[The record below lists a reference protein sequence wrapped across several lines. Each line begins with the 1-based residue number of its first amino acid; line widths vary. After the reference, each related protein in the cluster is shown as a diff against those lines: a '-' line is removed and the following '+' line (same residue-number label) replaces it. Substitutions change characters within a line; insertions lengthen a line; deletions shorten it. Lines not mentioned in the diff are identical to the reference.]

1 MITGVDDIQNLV
13 DIGKRSV
20 TPPVPMK
27 LHPRLEKYHVT
38 SRIKRLEEGKPIDWA
53 TAEALAFGS
62 LMQQGY
68 DVRISGQDVG
78 RGTFSQRHAMFV
90 CQETEKAAIPLNTG
104 LGPNQGLLEVANSP
118 LSEFAVLGF
127 EYGMAIETPKRLV
140 IWEAQFGDFFNG
152 AQIPIDTFISSSET
166 KWLRQNGLVML
177 LPHGQ
182 DGAGPEHSS
191 GRVERFLQ
199 MSDDPFDVDKTYD
212 VTPNWHV
219 VNCTTPAQY
228 FHVLRRQ
235 MLRDYR
241 KPLIVM
247 APKGLLKSA
256 VAVSPLNDMG
266 AGTSFKPVLDDP
278 ACTEDP
284 GSVEKVVFVSGKLYY
299 DLAKERAAK
308 GLDNQIALVRLEELC
323 PFPRDQI
330 EQVLSN
336 YYAARD
342 FVWCQEEPQN
352 AGAYSFIA
360 PRLTQLLPYQSKIEY
375 VGKPPLAAPAVGIA
389 SRYRAEQAKVIQDA
403 LAL

>member
-1 MITGVDDIQNLV
+1 
-13 DIGKRSV
+13 
-20 TPPVPMK
+20 
-27 LHPRLEKYHVT
+27 
-38 SRIKRLEEGKPIDWA
+38 
-53 TAEALAFGS
+53 
-62 LMQQGY
+62 
-68 DVRISGQDVG
+68 
-78 RGTFSQRHAMFV
+78 
-90 CQETEKAAIPLNTG
+90 
-104 LGPNQGLLEVANSP
+104 
-118 LSEFAVLGF
+118 
-127 EYGMAIETPKRLV
+127 
-140 IWEAQFGDFFNG
+140 
-152 AQIPIDTFISSSET
+152 
-166 KWLRQNGLVML
+166 
-177 LPHGQ
+177 
-182 DGAGPEHSS
+182 
-191 GRVERFLQ
+191 

-235 MLRDYR
+235 MIRDYR

-266 AGTSFKPVLDDP
+266 AGTSFQPVLDDP

-330 EQVLSN
+330 EQVLNN
-336 YYAARD
+336 YYGARD

-360 PRLTQLLPYQSKIEY
+360 PRLTQLLPYQSKVY
-375 VGKPPLAAPAVGIA
+375 CSKPYLYYRKHIDGTFYRLSTLANHHLLHLLLVLLHDIVKNKP
-389 SRYRAEQAKVIQDA
+389 R
-403 LAL
+403 